1 MTVLELMANIY
12 DKIRII
18 LDVSVLSFVL
28 YKVYMIIKKTNGSQL
43 IKAAVIFGVSYALAL
58 ILKLDVL
65 LWLLNFLTPSLII
78 AFAIVFQPELRNVFL
93 KLGQF
98 SFVTR
103 SKHTHVDSVLS
114 AAEELSRER
123 RGMLAVFM
131 RHSDFKDRF
140 DKGTKLNADLSSAL
154 LVTIFKY
161 DTPLHDGAV
170 FIRGGKIVAAGCFLP
185 LSDQYDIK
193 KTFGTRHRAALG
205 IAEQSDAIVLVVS
218 EETGAISLAYDSK
231 LYYNLSKEQL
241 EKTLAKQLNL
251 SQEISNKEEELDGN

>member
-1 MTVLELMANIY
+1 MTLLELMTNIY
-12 DKIRII
+12 DKIRLL
-18 LDVSVLSFVL
+18 LDVSVLAFVL
-28 YKVYMIIKKTNGSQL
+28 YKVYMVFKKTNGSQI
-43 IKAAVIFGVSYALAL
+43 IKAALILGFSYAIAL

-98 SFVTR
+98 SFVNR

-114 AAEELSRER
+114 AAEELAKER

-131 RHSDFKDRF
+131 RHTDFNDRF
-140 DKGTKLNADLSSAL
+140 DKGTRLNADLSSAL
-154 LVTIFKY
+154 LVSIFKY

-170 FIRGGKIVAAGCFLP
+170 FIRGGKIIAAGCFLP
-185 LSDQYDIK
+185 LSDQPDIK

-241 EKTLAKQLNL
+241 EKILAVQLNL
-251 SQEISNKEEELDGN
+251 SQDVMKQEGDSDEI